1 MGNACASSRSS
12 ADDAAAR
19 LGKEMLD
26 LRPLDMTTFASGC
39 GRVDEGEE
47 GGGGADFNWG
57 GVQRLVGATRG
68 FPASMRPAMWARIV
82 AEACVV
88 HGHPELAAPDWA
100 YYRSLIAKSEAGM
113 DGLGL
118 DACLHIINN
127 DVERMQPPLALRQ
140 AHAVAARRS
149 CSGSGSGTESGSG
162 HGSGSGSGNDGADGG
177 GDDGYRNTGD
187 DNGSSLNVDEIGG
200 GPDAGVAAEEKEQQ
214 ALVPEPMPSVPD
226 EAKERVRRVL
236 VAFALH
242 NSQVQYC
249 QGMDRIAAMFLR
261 TLDEASAFAAL
272 VLAVECVIVNYHSKA
287 LAGVLEDTEVLRL
300 LLQDRFPQVLA
311 KIDDVRLTLVYFTVQ
326 WFVTA
331 FADSTAEPVALR
343 IWDTILAYSCDGR
356 DASRVLLAAT
366 MAAVR
371 LILDEITLCATAQE
385 LDAAFRACL
394 TAQAFADIDYS
405 DAFFDLLC
413 EEVDRIPKG
422 RLARLRK
429 QVRDKGRRPDKLPVH
444 FCGLGGGGGGG
455 SSSRA
460 AVE

>member
-39 GRVDEGEE
+39 GRDDEGEE
-47 GGGGADFNWG
+47 EGGGADFNWG

-88 HGHPELAAPDWA
+88 HGHPELAAPDWS
-100 YYRSLIAKSEAGM
+100 YYRSLVAKSEAGM

-118 DACLHIINN
+118 EACLHIINN
-127 DVERMQPPLALRQ
+127 DVERMQPLRAVRQ
-140 AHAVAARRS
+140 AHAVAVRR
-149 CSGSGSGTESGSG
+149 SGSGSGSVHGSRSGSG
-162 HGSGSGSGNDGADGG
+162 EAGSDGG
-177 GDDGYRNTGD
+177 DGGCRNTRD
-187 DNGSSLNVDEIGG
+187 DNGSSLDVKHEIGG
-200 GPDAGVAAEEKEQQ
+200 DPDADVAAEEKEQP
-214 ALVPEPMPSVPD
+214 ALVPVPMPSVPD

-311 KIDDVRLTLVYFTVQ
+311 KIDDVRLTLGTLVMPMAVHAAD
-326 WFVTA
+326 TA
-331 FADSTAEPVALR
+331 RVDLLR
-343 IWDTILAYSCDGR
+343 LVPLLLRTLGGWR
-356 DASRVLLAAT
+356 SR
-366 MAAVR
+366 R
-371 LILDEITLCATAQE
+371 LQSTLCRRRSGARGAFSARRGSKRRFRGSATNCGEASSECPSLE
-385 LDAAFRACL
+385 L
-394 TAQAFADIDYS
+394 
-405 DAFFDLLC
+405 
-413 EEVDRIPKG
+413 
-422 RLARLRK
+422 LR
-429 QVRDKGRRPDKLPVH
+429 RDGWAGTVL
-444 FCGLGGGGGGG
+444 
-455 SSSRA
+455 SSVLSG
-460 AVE
+460 

>member
-39 GRVDEGEE
+39 GRDDEGEE
-47 GGGGADFNWG
+47 EGGGADFNWG

-88 HGHPELAAPDWA
+88 HGHPELAAPDWS
-100 YYRSLIAKSEAGM
+100 YYRSLVAKSEAGM

-118 DACLHIINN
+118 EACLHIINN
-127 DVERMQPPLALRQ
+127 DVERMQPLRAVRQ
-140 AHAVAARRS
+140 AHAVAVRR
-149 CSGSGSGTESGSG
+149 SGSGSGSVHGSRSGSG
-162 HGSGSGSGNDGADGG
+162 EAGSDGG
-177 GDDGYRNTGD
+177 DGGCRNTRD
-187 DNGSSLNVDEIGG
+187 DNGSSLDVKHEIGG
-200 GPDAGVAAEEKEQQ
+200 DPDADVAAEEKEQP
-214 ALVPEPMPSVPD
+214 ALVPVPMPSVPD

-394 TAQAFADIDYS
+394 TAEAFADIDYS

-455 SSSRA
+455 NSS